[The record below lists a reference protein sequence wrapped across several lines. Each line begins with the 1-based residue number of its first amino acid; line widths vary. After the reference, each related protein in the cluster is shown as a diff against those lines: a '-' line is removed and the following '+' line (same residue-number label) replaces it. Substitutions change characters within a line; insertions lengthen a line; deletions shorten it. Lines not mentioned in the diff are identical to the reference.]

1 METKRFKTEVESD
14 QWQRVKRRKR
24 KIERG
29 MGKKKVGKDG
39 KKKKKKDKNTQLIKH
54 H

>member
-29 MGKKKVGKDG
+29 MGQKKVA
-39 KKKKKKDKNTQLIKH
+39 KKKKKDKNTQLIKH